1 MPRLARGPLLPQ
13 LSSHH
18 PATARRGRRYD
29 QPLVR
34 QQSQGIRFSGR
45 PDRARGRSLR
55 DLQRGRRR
63 RVPGRQDQRRFMLP
77 GERPALILPQAD
89 LGGPMNTALS
99 RIAVIGTGGTISSLG
114 ASSLDVLDYPDF
126 GQKLACEALL
136 ERFPETR
143 LVADPVPV
151 TFRQVGST
159 EIGPKEWT
167 ELRAL
172 IHRIARDDPAIA
184 GFVIPH
190 GTATLEETAFF
201 LNLTLAVAQAVVLV
215 GAQRPASALGSD
227 AGMNLVNA
235 LRVAGSPEARG
246 KGVLVVMND
255 EIHAARDVVKISTYR
270 VQTFRSLDFGAL
282 GHVDGDGVHFYR
294 APLGAHMPDTPFAAL
309 DLAEPLPRVDI
320 VYSYAGADGAL
331 VEAAVAAGA
340 RGIVSAGFAPGS
352 PTPEQ
357 RAAFERAAK
366 AGIVVV
372 QCSRAF
378 SGRVAPRRRLRESG
392 IVAGEDFSPQKAR
405 ILLMLALSTTT
416 DSVAIQQAFS
426 TY

>member
-1 MPRLARGPLLPQ
+1 MASSLP
-13 LSSHH
+13 
-18 PATARRGRRYD
+18 
-29 QPLVR
+29 
-34 QQSQGIRFSGR
+34 
-45 PDRARGRSLR
+45 
-55 DLQRGRRR
+55 
-63 RVPGRQDQRRFMLP
+63 
-77 GERPALILPQAD
+77 
-89 LGGPMNTALS
+89 

-126 GQKLACEALL
+126 GQKLTAEALL
-136 ERFPETR
+136 DRFPETR

-159 EIGPKEWT
+159 DIGPKDWI

-172 IHRIARDDPAIA
+172 IHRRASETPAID

-190 GTATLEETAFF
+190 GTATLEETGFF
-201 LNLTLAVAQAVVLV
+201 LNLTLQVIQPVVLV
-215 GAQRPASALGSD
+215 GAQRPASALGTD

-235 LRVAGSPEARG
+235 LRVAGSPQSRG
-246 KGVLVVMND
+246 KGVLAVLND
-255 EIHAARDVVKISTYR
+255 EIHAARDVVKTSTYR

-294 APLGAHMPDTPFAAL
+294 APLQAHMPDSPFAAL
-309 DLAEPLPRVDI
+309 DFTRPLPRVEI
-320 VYSYAGADGAL
+320 IYSYAGADGAL
-331 VEAAVAAGA
+331 VDAAVTAGA
-340 RGIVSAGFAPGS
+340 RGLVSAGFAPGS

-357 RAAFERAAK
+357 RAAFERAAQ
-366 AGIVVV
+366 AGVVVV

-405 ILLMLALSTTT
+405 ILLMLTLSSTS
-416 DSVAIQQAFS
+416 DIAAIERAFQ

>member
-1 MPRLARGPLLPQ
+1 
-13 LSSHH
+13 
-18 PATARRGRRYD
+18 
-29 QPLVR
+29 
-34 QQSQGIRFSGR
+34 
-45 PDRARGRSLR
+45 
-55 DLQRGRRR
+55 
-63 RVPGRQDQRRFMLP
+63 
-77 GERPALILPQAD
+77 
-89 LGGPMNTALS
+89 MNTTLP
-99 RIAVIGTGGTISSLG
+99 RIAMIGTGGTISSLG

-126 GQKLACEALL
+126 GQKLGCEALL

-143 LVADPVPV
+143 LVADPVPL

-159 EIGPKEWT
+159 EIGPSEWI

-172 IHRIARDDPAIA
+172 IHRIACEDPAVA

-201 LNLTLAVAQAVVLV
+201 LNLTLAVARPVVLV

-235 LRVAGSPEARG
+235 LRVAGSLEARD
-246 KGVLVVMND
+246 KGVLAVLND
-255 EIHAARDVVKISTYR
+255 EIHAARDVVKTSTYR
-270 VQTFRSLDFGAL
+270 LQTFRSLDYGAL

-294 APLGAHMPDTPFAAL
+294 SPSRKHMPDTQFAAS
-309 DLAEPLPRVDI
+309 DLGELPRVEI
-320 VYSYAGADGAL
+320 IYSYAGADGAL

-352 PTPEQ
+352 PTPQQ
-357 RAAFERAAK
+357 RTALERAAK
-366 AGIVVV
+366 TGVVIV
-372 QCSRAF
+372 QCSRAA

-392 IVAGEDFSPQKAR
+392 IVAGEDLSPQKAR
-405 ILLMLALSTTT
+405 ILLMLALSTTAEIA
-416 DSVAIQQAFS
+416 AIQQAFS